1 MSKEERLNPFSAEDM
16 LILALG
22 LAVLSLIFILI
33 ADYTYAL
40 CLGLSSVFLF
50 LFANFRKRLSAE
62 LPRSFVWLSFIVIII
77 VSAMLSFETGSYI
90 NKSAMQQNMCGQVEN
105 IYIPTRKGIETF
117 DLVNYKQRVN
127 KLPYYSYKDQI
138 QEANSQ
144 ICITYSHA
152 EHWDQHPYIHALSAN
167 KKSRV

>member
-33 ADYTYAL
+33 ADYTYVL

-77 VSAMLSFETGSYI
+77 VSAMLSFEAGSYI
-90 NKSAMQQNMCGQVEN
+90 NKSAMQQNMCG
-105 IYIPTRKGIETF
+105 
-117 DLVNYKQRVN
+117 
-127 KLPYYSYKDQI
+127 
-138 QEANSQ
+138 
-144 ICITYSHA
+144 
-152 EHWDQHPYIHALSAN
+152 
-167 KKSRV
+167 

>member
-1 MSKEERLNPFSAEDM
+1 MPKEERLNSFSIENM
-16 LILALG
+16 LILACGSAL
-22 LAVLSLIFILI
+22 LSFIFILI

-40 CLGLSSVFLF
+40 CLGLGSVFLF

-62 LPRSFVWLSFIVIII
+62 LPRSFVWLNFIVIII
-77 VSAMLSFETGSYI
+77 VSVMLSFEAGSYI

-117 DLVNYKQRVN
+117 DLVNDKQRVN
-127 KLPYYSYKDQI
+127 KLPYYRYKDQI

-152 EHWDQHPYIHALSAN
+152 EHWDQHPYIHALSPN
-167 KKSRV
+167 KQSRV